1 MAKIMIK
8 NGQNGC
14 FSKTLR
20 TKLQN
25 VLTMLI
31 SIFMGLSNF
40 SEDSIFFAEKIW
52 FCQRSKF

>member
-1 MAKIMIK
+1 MIK